1 MSAATAPASPASSD
15 GPADSASPNA
25 VTIVDGLPGFEQCR
39 RFVVMSSPDLEP
51 LVRLQGLDPDG
62 PSFLAL
68 DPRIVL
74 PDYEAV
80 LPPADR
86 RRLAVDDTDALLWLA
101 LVRLEGRRVLVNMRA
116 PVVIN
121 PRRMIGLQVV
131 PADSPYSTHHELLLG

>member
-1 MSAATAPASPASSD
+1 MSAASALARFPPTAEAA
-15 GPADSASPNA
+15 GPAVPNA
-25 VTIVDGLPGFEQCR
+25 VTMVDGMPGFERCR
-39 RFVVMSSPDLEP
+39 HFVVMSSPDLEP
-51 LVRLQGLDPDG
+51 LARLQGLDEAG

-68 DPRIVL
+68 DPRVVL
-74 PDYEAV
+74 PEYEAV

-86 RRLAVDDTDALLWLA
+86 RRLAADENDSLLWLA

>member
-1 MSAATAPASPASSD
+1 MIETGKLLDQARGRSGLSD
-15 GPADSASPNA
+15 FGEE
-25 VTIVDGLPGFEQCR
+25 TF
-39 RFVVMSSPDLEP
+39 LEP
-51 LVRLQGLDPDG
+51 LARLQGLDEAG

-68 DPRIVL
+68 DPRVVL
-74 PDYEAV
+74 PEYEAV

-86 RRLAVDDTDALLWLA
+86 RRLAADENDSLLWLA